1 MTFEEFSMSVQYP
14 NREEQFYKYYEHH
27 VALFRLMCQYMN
39 ASSGFEISIQEKEN
53 GRISYFITC
62 RGPAAD
68 FTMLAARINHNV
80 VQYDRSG
87 IRITNTNYPRTHLEG
102 TG

>member
-53 GRISYFITC
+53 G
-62 RGPAAD
+62 
-68 FTMLAARINHNV
+68 INVIEINE
-80 VQYDRSG
+80 
-87 IRITNTNYPRTHLEG
+87 ITNVINKLLKPDNFKFDSEVQSLNIPL
-102 TG
+102 